1 MTPSKTSWPTS
12 CWITAHIDL
21 YLLARND
28 QLMSTSSLGEKVLT
42 LSALLAAAGTVSWVA
57 WSWLKAWWAA
67 VNYP

>member
-1 MTPSKTSWPTS
+1 
-12 CWITAHIDL
+12 
-21 YLLARND
+21 
-28 QLMSTSSLGEKVLT
+28 MSTSSLGEKVLT